1 MTIGSKD
8 LGGIY
13 KGPKGTWVAKVPVGK
28 YPNGRT
34 QYVKESYRTKS
45 EAISARAE
53 LIRRRESLEI
63 VAGPRVSFQDWCEEI
78 WRNGSDRISERT
90 LDGYYRTL
98 KKHVFP
104 VLGHKALR
112 DITTSDIQSLLHKL
126 RYDYQANTVKN
137 VRVAMSKMFTVA
149 VAHGR
154 VKLNPVRGTEKP
166 VQGEHDPTPMQ
177 PPWSESEAADAM
189 KAFEGTKLYVPM
201 LLMLNS
207 GLRLGE
213 LLALKWEDID
223 WASHTITVSRTGS
236 HTTIL
241 QPDGSTIYGWQERRP
256 KTRTSRRTLQL
267 TSPMIDE
274 LRVYQAEYDIAASAM
289 GGDWQGSGYVFVNEV
304 GGPVDSSRFRKQY
317 KRQLKKHG
325 VRHIRLHDVR
335 HTFATILI
343 EKDGALLPAVSK
355 ALGHSTIAITMDV
368 YAQTAKID
376 QQATLAMGDVVFPD
390 RKKVVPNP
398 LATSTEPLPT
408 VADSTRNWVF
418 KG

>member
-1 MTIGSKD
+1 
-8 LGGIY
+8 
-13 KGPKGTWVAKVPVGK
+13 
-28 YPNGRT
+28 
-34 QYVKESYRTKS
+34 
-45 EAISARAE
+45 
-53 LIRRRESLEI
+53 
-63 VAGPRVSFQDWCEEI
+63 
-78 WRNGSDRISERT
+78 
-90 LDGYYRTL
+90 
-98 KKHVFP
+98 
-104 VLGHKALR
+104 
-112 DITTSDIQSLLHKL
+112 
-126 RYDYQANTVKN
+126 
-137 VRVAMSKMFTVA
+137 MFTVA

-166 VQGEHDPTPMQ
+166 VQGEHDPTPVQ
-177 PPWSESEAADAM
+177 PPWSESEAAEAM

-274 LRVYQAEYDIAASAM
+274 LRVYQVEYDIAASAM

-355 ALGHSTIAITMDV
+355 ALGHSTVAITMDV

-398 LATSTEPLPT
+398 LATSTEPLPM

>member
-1 MTIGSKD
+1 MTIGSKG
-8 LGGIY
+8 LGGVY
-13 KGPKGTWVAKVPVGK
+13 KGPKGTWIAKVPVGK
-28 YPNGRT
+28 YPNGKT

-63 VAGPRVSFQDWCEEI
+63 VAGPRVSLQDWCEEI

-112 DITTSDIQSLLHKL
+112 DITTSDIQGLLHKL

-137 VRVAMSKMFTVA
+137 VRVALSKMFTVA
-149 VAHGR
+149 IAHNR
-154 VKLNPVRGTEKP
+154 VKINPVRGTEKP
-166 VQGEHDPTPMQ
+166 VKGEYDPTTVQ
-177 PPWSESEAADAM
+177 LPWSESEAADAM
-189 KAFEGTKLYVPM
+189 KALEGTKLYVPM
-201 LLMLNS
+201 LLMLSS

-213 LLALKWEDID
+213 LLSLKWDDID
-223 WASHTITVSRTGS
+223 WDSHTISVSRTGS
-236 HTTIL
+236 HVTIL
-241 QPDGSTIYGWQERRP
+241 QPDGSTVYEWQERRP

-267 TSPMIDE
+267 SSPMIDE
-274 LRVYQAEYDIAASAM
+274 LRVYQAEYEIAASAL
-289 GGDWQGSGYVFVNEV
+289 GEQWQGSGYVFVNEV
-304 GGPVDSSRFRKQY
+304 GGPVDSSRFRKQF
-317 KRQLKKHG
+317 KRQLAKNG

-343 EKDGALLPAVSK
+343 EKNGGMLPAVSK
-355 ALGHSTIAITMDV
+355 VLGHSTVSITMDV

-390 RKKVVPNP
+390 RKKVSPTP
-398 LATSTEPLPT
+398 LVSRSEPLPL
-408 VADSTRNWVF
+408 VVEPSHNWVF
-418 KG
+418 KD